1 MYENLIICDMSRQ
14 KGLSSTPSCK
24 RASILIYGEFWKK
37 MGWEFTELGFN
48 TLQLLFGV
56 NINLQELNI
65 TSFIQLI
72 VYALIAVPKT

>member
-1 MYENLIICDMSRQ
+1 MYENLIRYGTSRQ

-24 RASILIYGEFWKK
+24 IYSILIFGEFWKK
-37 MGWEFTELGFN
+37 TGWQFTELGLN

-56 NINLQELNI
+56 NMKLQELNI
-65 TSFIQLI
+65 TTFIQLI

>member
-1 MYENLIICDMSRQ
+1 MYENLIRCEASRQ
-14 KGLSSTPSCK
+14 KGLSSIPSCK
-24 RASILIYGEFWKK
+24 ISSILIYGEFWKK
-37 MGWEFTELGFN
+37 TGWQFTELGLN

-56 NINLQELNI
+56 NMKLQELYT